1 METYLNYNAD
11 DFTAWSREVGENAEQ
26 VVRSF
31 LTSGK
36 EAEVGFKSCVSLM
49 KLSERYG
56 KRKLENACAE
66 LLTIAAMPSIRL
78 IASILKN
85 GKQAKAPEEHHHD
98 NEHGITRG
106 AAYYARKDGDSE

>member
-1 METYLNYNAD
+1 
-11 DFTAWSREVGENAEQ
+11 
-26 VVRSF
+26 
-31 LTSGK
+31 
-36 EAEVGFKSCVSLM
+36 M
-49 KLSERYG
+49 KLGERYG

-66 LLTIAAMPSIRL
+66 LLTIASTPSIRL

-85 GKQAKAPEEHHHD
+85 GKQANAPEEHRHE

>member
-1 METYLNYNAD
+1 
-11 DFTAWSREVGENAEQ
+11 
-26 VVRSF
+26 
-31 LTSGK
+31 
-36 EAEVGFKSCVSLM
+36 M

-56 KRKLENACAE
+56 KRKLETACAE
-66 LLTIAAMPSIRL
+66 LLAITAMPSIRL

-85 GKQAKAPEEHHHD
+85 GKQAKVPEEHHHD